1 MCVKLKNIN
10 PFESAKKKLD
20 IAANVIDLD
29 ANTLKYLKKVERSLI
44 VSIPVVMDDSSLQ
57 IFEGYIVHHSTLR
70 GPAKGGLRYSPDV
83 TLDEI
88 QALAFLM
95 TFKTS
100 LLELPLGGSKGGVR
114 VDKKKLSINELRK
127 LTRRYT
133 SEILSMIG
141 EDINI
146 LAPDLNTGERE
157 MAWIMD
163 TYSMN
168 KGRPSPGVVTGK
180 PIEIGGT
187 VGRTDAPGT
196 GMFYILETL
205 CERQNFSLSSS
216 NIAIQGFG
224 KVGSVVAQILSNV
237 GCKIIAITDSEGG
250 IHSDKGLNIN
260 KLISW
265 KQKGN
270 SLKDYG
276 GSNIKVITNEELLST
291 ECNILIPAATENQIF
306 SGNADKINCEIILEG
321 ANSPTTSQADKILNE
336 KGITVIPDILAN
348 SGGLC
353 VSYFEYIQDLHS
365 YFWNLERVNRE
376 MKRILLRALEFIL
389 NLSSEKEITY
399 RTAAYAIGAERL
411 AKAHELRGL
420 FP

>member
-1 MCVKLKNIN
+1 MKLKDIN

-20 IAANVIDLD
+20 IAAKVIDLD
-29 ANTLKYLKKVERSLI
+29 ANTVKYLKKVERSLI
-44 VSIPVVMDDSSLQ
+44 VSIPVVMDDGSLQ
-57 IFEGYIVHHSTLR
+57 IFEGYRVHHSTLR
-70 GPAKGGLRYSPDV
+70 GPAKGGLRYSPNV

-88 QALAFLM
+88 KALAFLM

-100 LLELPLGGSKGGVR
+100 LLGLPLGGSKGGVC
-114 VDKKKLSINELRK
+114 VDVKKLSKNELRK

-133 SEILSMIG
+133 SEILNMIG
-141 EDINI
+141 PDIDI
-146 LAPDLNTGERE
+146 LAPDMNTNEQI
-157 MAWIMD
+157 MSWILD
-163 TYSMN
+163 TYSMT

-205 CERQNFSLSSS
+205 CERENFSLSSS
-216 NIAIQGFG
+216 KVAIQGFG
-224 KVGSVVAQILSNV
+224 KVGTVVAQILSSV
-237 GCKIIAITDSEGG
+237 GCKIIAATDSMGG
-250 IHSDKGLNIN
+250 LYSDKGLNIN

-270 SLKDYG
+270 ALKDYE
-276 GSNIKVITNEELLST
+276 GSNIKVISNEELFRT
-291 ECNILIPAATENQIF
+291 ECDILIPAATENQIF
-306 SGNADKINCEIILEG
+306 SGNANKINCKIILEG
-321 ANSPTTSQADKILNE
+321 ANSPTTSQADEILIE

-348 SGGLC
+348 AGGLC
-353 VSYFEYIQDLHS
+353 VSYFEYIQDIHS

-376 MKRILLRALEFIL
+376 MKRILLRAFESIL

-399 RTAAYAIGAERL
+399 RTAAYAIGGERL

>member
-1 MCVKLKNIN
+1 MLDIN

-20 IAANVIDLD
+20 IAAEVIELD

-44 VSIPVVMDDSSLQ
+44 VSIPVVMDDGSLQ
-57 IFEGYIVHHSTLR
+57 IFEGYRVQHSTLR

-88 QALAFLM
+88 KALAFLM
-95 TFKTS
+95 TFKSS

-114 VDKKKLSINELRK
+114 VDTKKISLNELRK

-133 SEILSMIG
+133 SEILNMIG
-141 EDINI
+141 PDIDI
-146 LAPDLNTGERE
+146 LAPDMNTGERE

-196 GMFYILETL
+196 GMFYILESL
-205 CERQNFSLSSS
+205 CERQSFSLSSS
-216 NIAIQGFG
+216 KIAIQGFG
-224 KVGSVVAQILSNV
+224 KVGSVVAKILSSV
-237 GCKIIAITDSEGG
+237 GCKVIAITDSEGG
-250 IHSDKGLNIN
+250 VYSDKGLNIN

-265 KQKGN
+265 KHNENK
-270 SLKDYG
+270 LKDYKE
-276 GSNIKVITNEELLST
+276 NNTKIITNDDLLST
-291 ECNILIPAATENQIF
+291 ECDILIPAATENQIF
-306 SGNADKINCEIILEG
+306 SGNADKINCKIILEG
-321 ANSPTTSQADKILNE
+321 ANSPTTSQADDILNE
-336 KGITVIPDILAN
+336 KGIIVIPDILAN
-348 SGGLC
+348 AGGLC
-353 VSYFEYIQDLHS
+353 VSYFEYIQDIHS
-365 YFWNLERVNRE
+365 YFWDLERVNRE
-376 MKRILLRALEFIL
+376 MKGILLRAFDFVL
-389 NLSSEKEITY
+389 NLSQDEEITY

>member
-20 IAANVIDLD
+20 IAAGVIDLD
-29 ANTLKYLKKVERSLI
+29 ENTLKYLKKVERSLI
-44 VSIPVVMDDSSLQ
+44 VSIPVIMDDGSLKV
-57 IFEGYIVHHSTLR
+57 FEGYRVHHSTLR
-70 GPAKGGLRYSPDV
+70 GPAKGGLRYSPEV

-88 QALAFLM
+88 KALAFLM
-95 TFKTS
+95 TFKSS

-114 VDKKKLSINELRK
+114 VNKKELSLNELKK

-133 SEILSMIG
+133 SEILNMIG
-141 EDINI
+141 PDIDI
-146 LAPDLNTGERE
+146 LAPDMNTGERE

-168 KGRPSPGVVTGK
+168 RGRPSPGVVTGK

-187 VGRTDAPGT
+187 VGRTEAPGT

-205 CERQNFSLSSS
+205 CERLNFILSSS
-216 NIAIQGFG
+216 KIVIQGFG
-224 KVGSVVAQILSNV
+224 KVGSVVAQILSSV
-237 GCKIIAITDSEGG
+237 GCKIIAISDSEGA
-250 IHSDKGLNIN
+250 IHSDRGLNIN

-265 KQKGN
+265 KQKRK
-270 SLKDYG
+270 SLKDYT
-276 GSNIKVITNEELLST
+276 GSNIKVITNDELLST
-291 ECNILIPAATENQIF
+291 ECDILIPAATENQIF
-306 SGNADKINCEIILEG
+306 SGNADKINCKIILEG

-348 SGGLC
+348 AGGLC
-353 VSYFEYIQDLHS
+353 VSYFEYIQDIHS

-376 MKRILLRALEFIL
+376 MKRILVRAFEFIL
-389 NLSSEKEITY
+389 NLSNDKEITY

-411 AKAHELRGL
+411 ARAHELRGL

>member
-1 MCVKLKNIN
+1 MIDIN

-20 IAANVIDLD
+20 IAAKVIDLD
-29 ANTLKYLKKVERSLI
+29 KNTLEYLKKVERSLI
-44 VSIPVVMDDSSLQ
+44 VSMPVIMDDGSLE
-57 IFEGYIVHHSTLR
+57 IFEGYRVHHSTLR
-70 GPAKGGLRYSPDV
+70 GPANGGLRYSPDV

-88 QALAFLM
+88 KALAFLM

-100 LLELPLGGSKGGVR
+100 LLELPLGGSKGGIN
-114 VDKKKLSINELRK
+114 VDVKKLSIDELRR

-133 SEILSMIG
+133 SEILNMIG
-141 EDINI
+141 PDIDI
-146 LAPDLNTGERE
+146 LAPDMNTGERE

-168 KGRPSPGVVTGK
+168 KGRSVPGVVTGK

-187 VGRTDAPGT
+187 VGRAEAPGT
-196 GMFYILETL
+196 GMYYILESL
-205 CERQNFSLSSS
+205 CERENFSLSSS
-216 NIAIQGFG
+216 KVAIQGFG

-237 GCKIIAITDSEGG
+237 GCKIIALTDSIGG
-250 IHSDKGLNIN
+250 IYSDKGLNIN

-265 KQKGN
+265 KQQGN
-270 SLKDYG
+270 SLKDYKESG
-276 GSNIKVITNEELLST
+276 MKKITNEELLST
-291 ECNILIPAATENQIF
+291 KCDILVPAATENQIF
-306 SGNADKINCEIILEG
+306 SGNANDVNCKIILEG
-321 ANSPTTSQADKILNE
+321 ANSPTTSQADVILNE
-336 KGITVIPDILAN
+336 KGIIVIPDILAN
-348 SGGLC
+348 AGGLC
-353 VSYFEYIQDLHS
+353 VSYFEYIQDIHS

-376 MKRILLRALEFIL
+376 MQRILIRAFESVL
-389 NLSSEKEITY
+389 NLSSEEDISY

>member
-1 MCVKLKNIN
+1 MKLLDIN

-20 IAANVIDLD
+20 IAAEAIDLD

-44 VSIPVVMDDSSLQ
+44 VSIPVVMDNGSLQ
-57 IFEGYIVHHSTLR
+57 IFEGYRVHHSTLR
-70 GPAKGGLRYSPDV
+70 GPAKGGVRYSPDV

-88 QALAFLM
+88 KALAFLM
-95 TFKTS
+95 TFKSS

-114 VDKKKLSINELRK
+114 VDNKKLSIKELRK

-141 EDINI
+141 PDIDI
-146 LAPDLNTGERE
+146 LAPDMNTGERE

-187 VGRTDAPGT
+187 VGRADAPGT
-196 GMFYILETL
+196 GMYYILETL
-205 CERQNFSLSSS
+205 CERKNFSLSSS
-216 NIAIQGFG
+216 KVAIQGFG
-224 KVGSVVAQILSNV
+224 KVGTVVAQILGSV
-237 GCKIIAITDSEGG
+237 GCKIVAVSDSIGG
-250 IHSDKGLNIN
+250 IYSDNGLNIN

-270 SLKDYG
+270 TLKDYE
-276 GSNIKVITNEELLST
+276 GSNTKVITNKDLLST
-291 ECNILIPAATENQIF
+291 ECDILIPAATENQIF
-306 SGNADKINCEIILEG
+306 SGNADNINCKIILEG
-321 ANSPTTSQADKILNE
+321 ANSPTTSQADEILNE
-336 KGITVIPDILAN
+336 KGIIVIPDILAN
-348 SGGLC
+348 AGGLC
-353 VSYFEYIQDLHS
+353 VSYFEYIQDIHS

-376 MKRILLRALEFIL
+376 MKRILLRAFEFVL
-389 NLSSEKEITY
+389 NLSREKEITY

-411 AKAHELRGL
+411 ATAHELRGL

>member
-1 MCVKLKNIN
+1 MLDIN

-20 IAANVIDLD
+20 IAAEVIDLNP
-29 ANTLKYLKKVERSLI
+29 NTLEYLKKVERSLI
-44 VSIPVVMDDSSLQ
+44 VSMPVIMDDGSLE
-57 IFEGYIVHHSTLR
+57 IFEGYRVHHSTLR

-88 QALAFLM
+88 KALAFLM

-100 LLELPLGGSKGGVR
+100 LLELPLGGSKGGIC
-114 VDKKKLSINELRK
+114 VDRKKLSQDELRK

-141 EDINI
+141 PDIDI
-146 LAPDLNTGERE
+146 LAPDMNTGERE

-168 KGRPSPGVVTGK
+168 KGRSIPGVVTGK

-196 GMFYILETL
+196 GMYYILQSL
-205 CERQNFSLSSS
+205 CERQNISLTSSKV
-216 NIAIQGFG
+216 AIQGFG
-224 KVGSVVAQILSNV
+224 KVGSVVAQILSDV

-265 KQKGN
+265 KQQGK
-270 SLKDYG
+270 SLKDYKENNYE
-276 GSNIKVITNEELLST
+276 SITNEELFRT
-291 ECNILIPAATENQIF
+291 KCDILIPAAVENQIY
-306 SGNADKINCEIILEG
+306 SKNADEIDCNIILEG
-321 ANSPTTSQADKILNE
+321 ANSPTTSQADTILNE
-336 KGITVIPDILAN
+336 KGIIIIPDILAN
-348 SGGLC
+348 AGGLC
-353 VSYFEYIQDLHS
+353 VSYFEYIQDIHS
-365 YFWNLERVNRE
+365 YFWNLKRVNSE
-376 MKRILLRALEFIL
+376 MRRILLRAFEFVL
-389 NLSSEKEITY
+389 NLSSEKDITY
-399 RTAAYAIGAERL
+399 RTAAYAIGGERL
-411 AKAHELRGL
+411 ARAHELRGL

>member
-1 MCVKLKNIN
+1 LIDIN

-44 VSIPVVMDDSSLQ
+44 VSIPVNMDDGSLQ

-70 GPAKGGLRYSPDV
+70 GPGKGGLRYSPDV

-95 TFKTS
+95 TFKSS

-133 SEILSMIG
+133 SEILPMIG

-146 LAPDLNTGERE
+146 LAPDMNTGEQE

-187 VGRTDAPGT
+187 VGRTEAPGT

-216 NIAIQGFG
+216 KIAIQGFG
-224 KVGSVVAQILSNV
+224 KVGSVVAQILSSV

-265 KQKGN
+265 KQKG
-270 SLKDYG
+270 STLKDYE
-276 GSNIKVITNEELLST
+276 GSNMKVITNEELLST
-291 ECNILIPAATENQIF
+291 ECNILITAATENQIF
-306 SGNADKINCEIILEG
+306 SRNADNVNCEILLEG
-321 ANSPTTSQADKILNE
+321 ANSPTTSQADEILNE

-348 SGGLC
+348 AGGLC

-376 MKRILLRALEFIL
+376 MKRILLKAFEAIL
-389 NLSSEKEITY
+389 NLSSKIDISY
-399 RTAAYAIGAERL
+399 RTAAYVIGAERL
-411 AKAHELRGL
+411 SKAHELRGL

>member
-1 MCVKLKNIN
+1 MKLKDIN

-44 VSIPVVMDDSSLQ
+44 VSIPVVMDDGSLQ
-57 IFEGYIVHHSTLR
+57 IFEGYRVHHSTLR
-70 GPAKGGLRYSPDV
+70 GPAKGGLRYSPNV

-88 QALAFLM
+88 KALAFLM

-114 VDKKKLSINELRK
+114 VDRKKLSINELRK

-133 SEILSMIG
+133 SEILNMIG
-141 EDINI
+141 EDIDI
-146 LAPDLNTGERE
+146 LAPDMNTGEQE

-187 VGRTDAPGT
+187 VGRTEAPGT

-205 CERQNFSLSSS
+205 CERENFSLSSS
-216 NIAIQGFG
+216 KVAIQGFG
-224 KVGSVVAQILSNV
+224 KVGTVVAQILSSV
-237 GCKIIAITDSEGG
+237 GCKIIAATDSMGG
-250 IHSDKGLNIN
+250 LYSDKGLNIN

-270 SLKDYG
+270 ALKDYE
-276 GSNIKVITNEELLST
+276 GSNIKVISNEELFRT
-291 ECNILIPAATENQIF
+291 ECDILIPAATENQIF
-306 SGNADKINCEIILEG
+306 SGNANKINCKIILEG
-321 ANSPTTSQADKILNE
+321 ANSPTTSQADEILIE

-348 SGGLC
+348 AGGLC
-353 VSYFEYIQDLHS
+353 VSYFEYIQDIHS

-376 MKRILLRALEFIL
+376 MKRILLRAFESIL

-399 RTAAYAIGAERL
+399 RTAAYAIGGERL

>member
-1 MCVKLKNIN
+1 MLDIN

-20 IAANVIDLD
+20 IAAEVIDLKP
-29 ANTLKYLKKVERSLI
+29 NTLEYLKKVERSLI
-44 VSIPVVMDDSSLQ
+44 VSVPVVMDDGSLE
-57 IFEGYIVHHSTLR
+57 IFEGYRVHHSTLR

-88 QALAFLM
+88 KALAFLM

-100 LLELPLGGSKGGVR
+100 LLELPLGGSKGGIC
-114 VDKKKLSINELRK
+114 VDTKKLSQDELRK

-141 EDINI
+141 PDIDI
-146 LAPDLNTGERE
+146 LAPDMNTGERE

-168 KGRPSPGVVTGK
+168 KGRSIPGVVTGK

-196 GMFYILETL
+196 GMYYILQSL
-205 CERQNFSLSSS
+205 CEKQNISLTSSKV
-216 NIAIQGFG
+216 AIQGFG
-224 KVGSVVAQILSNV
+224 KVGSVVAQILGDI

-250 IHSDKGLNIN
+250 ILSDKGLNIN
-260 KLISW
+260 KLINW
-265 KQKGN
+265 KQQGKP
-270 SLKDYG
+270 LKNYEENNVK
-276 GSNIKVITNEELLST
+276 SITNEELFRT
-291 ECNILIPAATENQIF
+291 KCDILIPAATENQIF
-306 SGNADKINCEIILEG
+306 SGNADEIDCNIILEG
-321 ANSPTTSQADKILNE
+321 ANSPTTSQADTILNE
-336 KGITVIPDILAN
+336 KGIIVVPDILAN
-348 SGGLC
+348 AGGLS
-353 VSYFEYIQDLHS
+353 VSYFEYIQDIHS

-376 MKRILLRALEFIL
+376 MKRILLRAFEFVL
-389 NLSSEKEITY
+389 NLSSEKDITY
-399 RTAAYAIGAERL
+399 RTAAYAIGGERL
-411 AKAHELRGL
+411 ARAHELRGL

>member
-1 MCVKLKNIN
+1 LLDIN

-20 IAANVIDLD
+20 IAAEVIDLKP
-29 ANTLKYLKKVERSLI
+29 NTLEYLKKVERSLI
-44 VSIPVVMDDSSLQ
+44 VSMPVVMDDGSLE
-57 IFEGYIVHHSTLR
+57 IFEGYRVHHSTLR

-88 QALAFLM
+88 KALAFLM

-100 LLELPLGGSKGGVR
+100 LLELPLGGSKGGIC
-114 VDKKKLSINELRK
+114 VDTKKLSQDELRK

-141 EDINI
+141 PDIDI
-146 LAPDLNTGERE
+146 LAPDMNTGERE

-168 KGRPSPGVVTGK
+168 KGRSIPGVVTGK

-196 GMFYILETL
+196 GMYYILQSL
-205 CERQNFSLSSS
+205 CEKQNISLTSSKV
-216 NIAIQGFG
+216 AIQGFG
-224 KVGSVVAQILSNV
+224 KVGSVVAQILSDV

-265 KQKGN
+265 KQQGK
-270 SLKDYG
+270 SLKNYEENNVK
-276 GSNIKVITNEELLST
+276 SITNEELFRT
-291 ECNILIPAATENQIF
+291 KCDILIPAATENQIF
-306 SGNADKINCEIILEG
+306 SGNADEIDCNIILEG
-321 ANSPTTSQADKILNE
+321 ANSPTTSQADTILNE
-336 KGITVIPDILAN
+336 KGIIIVPDILAN
-348 SGGLC
+348 AGGLS
-353 VSYFEYIQDLHS
+353 VSYFEYIQDIHS

-376 MKRILLRALEFIL
+376 MRRILLRAFEFVL
-389 NLSSEKEITY
+389 NLSSEKDITY
-399 RTAAYAIGAERL
+399 RTAAYAIGGERL
-411 AKAHELRGL
+411 ARAHELRGL

>member
-1 MCVKLKNIN
+1 MKLRDIN
-10 PFESAKKKLD
+10 PFVSAKKKLD

-29 ANTLKYLKKVERSLI
+29 ANTLEYLKKVERSLI
-44 VSIPVVMDDSSLQ
+44 VSIPVVMDDGSLQ
-57 IFEGYIVHHSTLR
+57 IFEGYRVHHSTLR

-88 QALAFLM
+88 KALAFLM
-95 TFKTS
+95 TFKSS

-114 VDKKKLSINELRK
+114 VDTKQLSLIELRK

-133 SEILSMIG
+133 SEILNMIG
-141 EDINI
+141 PDIDI

-196 GMFYILETL
+196 GMYYILETL

-216 NIAIQGFG
+216 KIAIQGFG
-224 KVGSVVAQILSNV
+224 KVGTVVAQILSSV
-237 GCKIIAITDSEGG
+237 GCKIIAISDSEGG
-250 IHSDKGLNIN
+250 IYSDKGLNIN

-265 KQKGN
+265 KQNGN
-270 SLKDYG
+270 TLNDYK
-276 GSNIKVITNEELLST
+276 GSNTKVITNEDLLST
-291 ECNILIPAATENQIF
+291 ECDILIPAATENQIF
-306 SGNADKINCEIILEG
+306 SGNADKVNCKIILEG
-321 ANSPTTSQADKILNE
+321 ANSPTTSQADEILNE
-336 KGITVIPDILAN
+336 KGIIVIPDILAN
-348 SGGLC
+348 AGGLC
-353 VSYFEYIQDLHS
+353 VSYFEYIQDIHS
-365 YFWNLERVNRE
+365 YFWDLERVNRE
-376 MKRILLRALEFIL
+376 MKRILLRAFELVL
-389 NLSSEKEITY
+389 NLSRDKEITY

>member
-1 MCVKLKNIN
+1 MKLKNIN

-20 IAANVIDLD
+20 IASNVIDLD

-44 VSIPVVMDDSSLQ
+44 VSIPVVMDNGSLQ
-57 IFEGYIVHHSTLR
+57 IFEGYVVHHSTLR

-114 VDKKKLSINELRK
+114 VDTKKLSINELRK

-224 KVGSVVAQILSNV
+224 KVGSVVAQILSKV

-260 KLISW
+260 KLVSW

-336 KGITVIPDILAN
+336 KGIMVIPDILAN

-365 YFWNLERVNRE
+365 YFWNLERVNSE
-376 MKRILLRALEFIL
+376 MKRILLRAFEFIL